1 MSREQRRVDRK
12 SQSRGGGS
20 ISRKTPVRAGGG
32 GPPWLPIGIGAGVI
46 VVVALLAYLI
56 FSTGGGGAGTS
67 KAAEAAADTS
77 SSIPGTF
84 APDQGRDHLSYPFSI
99 ASQRT
104 PIPFCPGVKW
114 SGAPDGQPA
123 GTPGATTPS
132 SGTPDAGTPAADQT
146 PQPSGTPAAG
156 STSADAGTPNATATV
171 DKSCRNSNPPSS
183 GPHYNT
189 QNNVDVGNGAIL
201 QHIPADPDV
210 YPDDIII
217 PRDSIPHILE
227 HAGVYVGWNCKDG
240 DSACSEAVQKMKD
253 VVNSRID
260 VNHNRVVMAHD
271 PDLAEGVIGMSS
283 WTRWEQFNYQDYD
296 KDSFVKF
303 ISKNSCRVDWEGY
316 CG

>member
-12 SQSRGGGS
+12 SQARGGTT
-20 ISRKTPVRAGGG
+20 ISRKTPVRAPGSG
-32 GPPWLPIGIGAGVI
+32 GPPWVPIGIGAGVI
-46 VVVALLAYLI
+46 VLVGLLAFLI
-56 FSTGGGGAGTS
+56 WSRSGSSAS
-67 KAAEAAADTS
+67 ASNAEKAAEDQS
-77 SSIPGTF
+77 SSIPGTW
-84 APDQGRDHLSYPFSI
+84 APNQGRDHLSYTFSA

-123 GTPGATTPS
+123 AATTPGAE
-132 SGTPDAGTPAADQT
+132 TPAASGT

-156 STSADAGTPNATATV
+156 ETPSNATTPNATPTV

-189 QNNVDVGNGAIL
+189 QNNVDLGNGAIL

-210 YPDDIII
+210 YPDDIVI

-227 HAGVYVGWNCKDG
+227 HAGVFVGWNCADG
-240 DSACSEAVQKMKD
+240 DSACTDAVQKMKD

-260 VNHNRVVMAHD
+260 VNHNRVVMARD
-271 PDLAEGVIGMSS
+271 PDMAPGVIGMAS
-283 WTRWEQFNYQDYD
+283 WQCWEQFKYQDYN
-296 KDSFVKF
+296 KDNFTKF
-303 ISKNSCRVDWEGY
+303 ISKNSCRVDWEGF